1 VAERKTV
8 RPSLPASLEELFHE
22 SGLQEFLVRMDRDHP
37 SEAAEALD
45 CVRLHRAIG
54 VIYRPE
60 TERHS
65 HYFHV
70 RAAEQYDAM
79 IHLDVTTA
87 LKPLEPTSLWI
98 QGQTPETY
106 PSGL

>member
-1 VAERKTV
+1 
-8 RPSLPASLEELFHE
+8 
-22 SGLQEFLVRMDRDHP
+22 
-37 SEAAEALD
+37 
-45 CVRLHRAIG
+45 
-54 VIYRPE
+54 
-60 TERHS
+60 
-65 HYFHV
+65 
-70 RAAEQYDAM
+70 M